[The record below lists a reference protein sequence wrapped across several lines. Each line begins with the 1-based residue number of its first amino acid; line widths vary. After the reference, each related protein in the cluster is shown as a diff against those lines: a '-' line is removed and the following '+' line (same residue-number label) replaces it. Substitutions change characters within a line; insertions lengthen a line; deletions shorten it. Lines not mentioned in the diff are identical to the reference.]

1 MTSVGFVTCLIAN
14 LDGLGPL
21 GEAVL
26 HEGGDEDGAAAV
38 VARGRGVALGGQ
50 GEAEGAAVPLQ
61 VHRERYELVPPLQSR
76 VLGRLIREQYTLY
89 GDSGT
94 PSNV

>member
-1 MTSVGFVTCLIAN
+1 MRETCLVAD

-21 GEAVL
+21 REAVL

-38 VARGRGVALGGQ
+38 VTGGGGVALGGQ

-61 VHRERYELVPPLQSR
+61 VHRERHELVPALHSR
-76 VLGRLIREQYTLY
+76 VLGSLLMKGE
-89 GDSGT
+89 G
-94 PSNV
+94 V